1 MQWDRRKKDVARR
14 SKIARKYTC
23 SVLEQYRKHC
33 LGTMASD
40 CSERATAERVV
51 VFPTVPPGCR
61 IFPSE
66 RRHRKNP
73 QAHRWLAARYAWC
86 GGIVVRIFASRGR
99 PQRNWQSLRGFLPSY
114 PLGED
119 ADSPTLAAGSC
130 RASCHLS
137 TSSASGSCERLSAAR
152 KFAKHPCSHA
162 HSAWNFA
169 AGSILTTEGN
179 GTIQW

>member
-1 MQWDRRKKDVARR
+1 MARCKIRTMQWDRRQKDVARR

-99 PQRNWQSLRGFLPSY
+99 PQRNWQSLRGLALIPS
-114 PLGED
+114 GR
-119 ADSPTLAAGSC
+119 GC
-130 RASCHLS
+130 
-137 TSSASGSCERLSAAR
+137 G
-152 KFAKHPCSHA
+152 FSHA
-162 HSAWNFA
+162 RSGLQQSKLSSGGPASDCHRRESLQSTPARTPTRP
-169 AGSILTTEGN
+169 GIS
-179 GTIQW
+179 QRVRY